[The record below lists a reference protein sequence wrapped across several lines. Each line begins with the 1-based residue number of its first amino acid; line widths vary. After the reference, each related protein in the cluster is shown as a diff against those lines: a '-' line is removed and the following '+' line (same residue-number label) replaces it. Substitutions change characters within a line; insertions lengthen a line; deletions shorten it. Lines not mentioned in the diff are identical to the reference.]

1 MVSSSFFRSDHDSN
15 INNFTCEDQ
24 MHDNWSPET
33 VGHSQGTGLMTT
45 LMMPGDYGMELMLG
59 SSPVLTSGF
68 LGSHHT
74 SPFLTDYS
82 RIPALPSLFG
92 SSIQT
97 VNSNTKNST
106 NNNSKWGFDVGGMPL
121 DPTPENNNYF
131 GSYRDSTIKRSF
143 KTCRASSRISPPK
156 QVKPKRAEPSKSCL
170 VLRTDLYTEEVGA
183 ALSPTKEKKKLVFAD
198 DQGFPLTEI
207 KIITER
213 PDCPP
218 RWSADFLEQVTG
230 GAKAEA
236 MADTWEVTFSQ
247 PAADYLGFK
256 SKLDREFVALE
267 NAVVK
272 ENDNKMTGTIK
283 VRNLSF
289 DKVVRVRYTI
299 NDWRTQEEIIAEYV
313 PSRFSTGAS
322 YDYHDTF
329 TFDITLPPTHIA
341 DKLEFCIC
349 YETDNQQYW
358 DNNSQK
364 NYVIVAFRHK
374 SQSSE
379 PKKTNDAYQMNLDT
393 WSEFASWKH
402 LSLNDSPFW

>member
-1 MVSSSFFRSDHDSN
+1 
-15 INNFTCEDQ
+15 
-24 MHDNWSPET
+24 
-33 VGHSQGTGLMTT
+33 MTT
-45 LMMPGDYGMELMLG
+45 LMMPGDYGMELLLG

-74 SPFLTDYS
+74 SPFLTDYT
-82 RIPALPSLFG
+82 RIPSYPNLFG
-92 SSIQT
+92 SSSSSQT
-97 VNSNTKNST
+97 VNSNTKNSS
-106 NNNSKWGFDVGGMPL
+106 NNNSTWGFDVGGMPL
-121 DPTPENNNYF
+121 DPAPEQNNNYF
-131 GSYRDSTIKRSF
+131 GNYRNSTINRSL

-183 ALSPTKEKKKLVFAD
+183 TSPTKEKKKLVFAD
-198 DQGFPLTEI
+198 DQGYPLTEI
-207 KIITER
+207 KFITER

-256 SKLDREFVALE
+256 SKLEKEFVALE

-272 ENDNKMTGTIK
+272 EAENKVTGTIK

-289 DKVVRVRYTI
+289 HKVVRVRYTI
-299 NDWRTQEEIIAEYV
+299 NNWRTQEETLAEYV
-313 PSRFSTGAS
+313 PSRFSSGAS

-329 TFDITLPPTHIA
+329 TFDITLPPSHIA
-341 DKLEFCIC
+341 DKIEFCIC
-349 YETDNQQYW
+349 YETDDNQYW
-358 DNNSQK
+358 DNNNQK
-364 NYVIVAFRHK
+364 NYVIVAFRPN
-374 SQSSE
+374 SQQSE
-379 PKKTNDAYQMNLDT
+379 PKTQTDAYQMNMDT

-402 LSLNDSPFW
+402 LSLNDTPFW

>member
-1 MVSSSFFRSDHDSN
+1 MP
-15 INNFTCEDQ
+15 
-24 MHDNWSPET
+24 DNWSCVM
-33 VGHSQGTGLMTT
+33 VGHSTTTGLMTT
-45 LMMPGDYGMELMLG
+45 LMMPGDYGMELLLGSSPVLTSGFLG

-82 RIPALPSLFG
+82 RIPSLPNLFG
-92 SSIQT
+92 SSTQT
-97 VNSNTKNST
+97 VNSNTKNK
-106 NNNSKWGFDVGGMPL
+106 NNSSSWGFDNGGMPL
-121 DPTPENNNYF
+121 DPSQEEKNKNYF
-131 GSYRDSTIKRSF
+131 GNYRDPTIRRSF

-156 QVKPKRAEPSKSCL
+156 QVRSRRAEPSKSCL

-183 ALSPTKEKKKLVFAD
+183 VSPTREKKKLVFAD
-198 DQGFPLTEI
+198 DQGLPLTEV
-207 KIITER
+207 KLITER

-230 GAKAEA
+230 GAIAEA

-256 SKLDREFVALE
+256 AKLERDNVALE

-272 ENDNKMTGTIK
+272 EAENKITGIIK
-283 VRNLSF
+283 VKNVSF
-289 DKVVRVRYTI
+289 HKVVRVRYTT

-329 TFDITLPPTHIA
+329 TFDITLPPSHMA
-341 DKLEFCIC
+341 DKIEFCIC
-349 YETDNQQYW
+349 YDTEGNQYW
-358 DNNSQK
+358 DNNNQK
-364 NYVIVAFRHK
+364 NYVIIAFRPK
-374 SQSSE
+374 GQQSE
-379 PKKTNDAYQMNLDT
+379 PKVTNDAYHMNLDT

-402 LSLNDSPFW
+402 LSLNDTPFW